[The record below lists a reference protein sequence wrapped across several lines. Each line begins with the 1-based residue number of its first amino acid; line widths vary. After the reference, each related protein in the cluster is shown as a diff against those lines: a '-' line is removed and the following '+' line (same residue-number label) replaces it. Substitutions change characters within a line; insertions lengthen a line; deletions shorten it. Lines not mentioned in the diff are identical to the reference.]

1 MMKIYNVSLANECC
15 IFDHR
20 DGFETAREAVEFA
33 CGRGGKYKVYID
45 AGKCGY
51 GYEINATH
59 MHNGAFAVSY
69 GWDYEL
75 VKYFSADDFVKYV
88 EEFLK

>member
-1 MMKIYNVSLANECC
+1 MKKMYNVSLANECC

-45 AGKCGY
+45 AGRSIEGRD
-51 GYEINATH
+51 INATH
-59 MHNGAFAVSY
+59 MHNEAFAVCY
-69 GWDYEL
+69 GWDNEF
-75 VKYFSADDFVKYV
+75 VKYFSAADFAKYV
-88 EEFLK
+88 EKNL